1 MNQNLTLVSE
11 SFLETIN
18 EKQDKIISLLQDGK
32 LGSQNDFITENE
44 AEFIQAAISLS
55 NSKEKRASLGSNA
68 KQYIENNYQIEPITK
83 KIIEFIQHIS

>member
-1 MNQNLTLVSE
+1 MSFGVPIITTEIGAEGINGQNGTDL
-11 SFLETIN
+11 
-18 EKQDKIISLLQDGK
+18 
-32 LGSQNDFITENE
+32 FIAKNE